1 MSWLS
6 WDHAVKL
13 LGVLGFVISVTTL
26 VSTTR
31 NRTVKP
37 QAELLSELRDYLD
50 VAHKA
55 CSNVRL
61 RLNFDRYQLEH
72 SSKPDIGKRPAEL
85 DQAVARMP
93 ELGFTITSIGQLQIN
108 LLKALIHGASGNWES
123 VQNCLDAKPLS
134 YNALE
139 FSRNLQRQC
148 RIIEKF
154 FPEYINAVTA
164 INKGNLWKRFK
175 YRDHGALTNK
185 IFRWKPLNKRVH
197 EYEKFLLEL

>member
-6 WDHAVKL
+6 WDHFLKL

-26 VSTTR
+26 WSTTR

-37 QAELLSELRDYLD
+37 QPELLSELRNYLD
-50 VAHKA
+50 FALMA

-72 SSKPDIGKRPAEL
+72 SPKPDIGTKPREL
-85 DQAVARMP
+85 DEAVARMP
-93 ELGFTITSIGQLQIN
+93 ELGFTITSIGQQQIN
-108 LLKALIHGASGNWES
+108 LLKVLIQGASENWKS
-123 VQNCLDAKPLS
+123 VEACLDAKPLS

-139 FSRNLQRQC
+139 FSRNLKRQC

-154 FPEYINAVTA
+154 FPEYVDAVTA
-164 INKGNLWKRFK
+164 INKGNMWKRFK
-175 YRDHGALTNK
+175 YRDHRAATYK
-185 IFRWKPLNKRVH
+185 IFRWKPLHQRVN
-197 EYEKFLLEL
+197 EYERFLNEF